1 VVLFFEEEPVFAFQ
15 EIGSGEPCD
24 ATADDDDV
32 CLLCCVRFWEPVG
45 VANLVADGKV
55 LAFDERRRGCATRF
69 FEKRLVDR
77 AAGSN
82 GAGNDI
88 LDETAA

>member
-1 VVLFFEEEPVFAFQ
+1 VA
-15 EIGSGEPCD
+15 
-24 ATADDDDV
+24 
-32 CLLCCVRFWEPVG
+32 

-55 LAFDERRRGCATRF
+55 LAFDERRCGCATRF
-69 FEKRLVDR
+69 FEKRFVDR